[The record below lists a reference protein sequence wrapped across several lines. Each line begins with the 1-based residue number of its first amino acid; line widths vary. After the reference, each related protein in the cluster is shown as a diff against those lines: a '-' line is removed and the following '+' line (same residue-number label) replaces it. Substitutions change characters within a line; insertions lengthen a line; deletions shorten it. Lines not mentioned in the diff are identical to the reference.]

1 MQNSI
6 INVMSMGCMIVG
18 SITMIFMLFCLV
30 KNMMSYTSGRN
41 GFSGIIGNV
50 LGLII
55 AAGLFFVPQLL
66 KNNMLAKV
74 QAQSPEPQETVAETV
89 IETTIEVAAPSTTT
103 TVISGNE
110 IQKQWEQ
117 AIHDEYKFYY
127 NGFTINPKY
136 YDYTKY
142 NIEFNHDK
150 HEVYLSAKE

>member
-6 INVMSMGCMIVG
+6 VNVMSMGCMIMG
-18 SITMIFMLFCLV
+18 GIMAIFIIFCLV
-30 KNMMSYTSGRN
+30 KSGMEFINGRE
-41 GFSGIIGNV
+41 GFSGIFGKV
-50 LGLII
+50 LGLLL
-55 AAGLFFVPQLL
+55 AVGLMTVPSLL
-66 KNNMLAKV
+66 KNNMLGKV
-74 QAQSPEPQETVAETV
+74 QAQSPEPQETVIETV
-89 IETTIEVAAPSTTT
+89 IETTVEVAASSTTT

>member
-1 MQNSI
+1 MQNSMV
-6 INVMSMGCMIVG
+6 NVISMGCMLVG

-30 KNMMSYTSGRN
+30 KNMMSYTSGR
-41 GFSGIIGNV
+41 SGSSGVIGNV

-55 AAGLFFVPQLL
+55 AAGLFFMPQLL
-66 KNNMLAKV
+66 KNNMLDKV
-74 QAQSPEPQETVAETV
+74 QAQSPEPQETVVETV
-89 IETTIEVAAPSTTT
+89 IETTVEVDTPIATT

-110 IQKQWEQ
+110 IKKQWEQ

-142 NIEFNHDK
+142 NIEFNHNK
-150 HEVYLSAKE
+150 KEVYLSAKE